1 MGVFITTAIFS
12 IFAYVWMFIVLK
24 IWTPNVVKIEEA
36 ILTLIFFILL
46 VVLAFAADRYNS
58 IKKKKL
64 AKENNESPEK
74 DGITRDEFYRIVGVK
89 NSKNKDNKN
98 KQKEIKNEKEILEE
112 SQITTSQK
120 DVEGERLKNPRDTL
134 LEGETKRVKK
144 KIFKINLRKKVHV

>member
-89 NSKNKDNKN
+89 NSQNKDNKN
-98 KQKEIKNEKEILEE
+98 KQKDLKNEKEILEE

-144 KIFKINLRKKVHV
+144 NI